1 MRIKMQHQYVMA
13 SEFLAQQR
21 KQVNGAYEVVG
32 YDPVAKTLKDAKESG
47 FYGIELAPFTLGK
60 PVDHVNTNEIA
71 DVIGAMRETGAERTA
86 VEFFQSK
93 VATSKGEM
101 PLVDYAGKFSAT
113 IAFEP
118 LSTNET
124 NFVNSV

>member
-47 FYGIELAPFTLGK
+47 FVGIELAPFTLGK

-71 DVIGAMRETGAERTA
+71 DVIGAMRETGAEITGLHWIL
-86 VEFFQSK
+86 SNLDK
-93 VATSKGEM
+93 VGLNPNMSI
-101 PLVDYAGKFSAT
+101 FSDGNLKDDT
-113 IAFEP
+113 
-118 LSTNET
+118 LKY
-124 NFVNSV
+124 